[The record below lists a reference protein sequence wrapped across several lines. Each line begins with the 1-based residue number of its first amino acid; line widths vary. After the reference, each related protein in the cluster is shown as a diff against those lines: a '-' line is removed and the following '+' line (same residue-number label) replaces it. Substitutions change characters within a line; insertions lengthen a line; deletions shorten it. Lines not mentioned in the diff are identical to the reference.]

1 MRGAHPEDTNAVS
14 ENVPERRPRNPP
26 RALTVPEAPAPSFAE
41 GLIETLVARASSRER
56 EEARAAFEARGGA
69 FTTADTFHEERIR
82 AFSDELV
89 CAYRGASGLT
99 LAEQAAAELPTADT
113 SEAGAWVR
121 ALTRSER
128 SIYRVELA
136 AAGPAIRCLLGGSV
150 LLVRLDADPR
160 EPSAR
165 LREGDVFDG
174 RAVPVRDEV
183 RVLPGMIF
191 HREEAHDAL
200 FALVPQAL
208 SRGMSRTAIVDG
220 LLRMRMRHDRFTSIH
235 ARHLYRVDA
244 LTTREIQA
252 ASWKPPRPE

>member
-1 MRGAHPEDTNAVS
+1 MT
-14 ENVPERRPRNPP
+14 ERPTRTAPRQVT
-26 RALTVPEAPAPSFAE
+26 LPEAPASSFVE
-41 GLIETLVARASSRER
+41 GLIDTLVARASSAER
-56 EEARAAFEARGGA
+56 DAARASFEARGGA

-89 CAYRGASGLT
+89 CAHRGVDGHT
-99 LAEQAAAELPTADT
+99 LAERAVGEIPAGDASET
-113 SEAGAWVR
+113 SAWLR

-128 SIYRVELA
+128 SVYRVEIA
-136 AAGPAIRCLLGGSV
+136 TGGPAIRCLLGGSV

-183 RVLPGMIF
+183 RVLPGMVF
-191 HREEAHDAL
+191 HREEAHEAL

-208 SRGMSRTAIVDG
+208 ARGLSRAAILDG

-235 ARHLYRVDA
+235 AKHLYRVDA
-244 LTTREIQA
+244 LSTREIQA
-252 ASWKPPRPE
+252 ASWKGKD